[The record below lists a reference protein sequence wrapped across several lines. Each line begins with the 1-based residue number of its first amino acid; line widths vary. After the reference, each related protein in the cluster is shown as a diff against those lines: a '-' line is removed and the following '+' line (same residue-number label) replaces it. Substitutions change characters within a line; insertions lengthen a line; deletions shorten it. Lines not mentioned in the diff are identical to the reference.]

1 MEWFLHHGRASFFKL
16 RDLRGIEESPGHKH
30 ESWHSPLGM
39 RAYTIEKLFSVQSRQ
54 IEITKN
60 EFVLMSSEVGKRF
73 FGAGG
78 SFHNHSTGSQAFLHD
93 LANAL
98 FVVHNKD
105 GVAAQFGRAGGRGN
119 EAASA

>member
-1 MEWFLHHGRASFFKL
+1 MEWFLHHGCPSFFKF

-30 ESWHSPLGM
+30 ESWRCPLGV
-39 RAYTIEKLFSVQSRQ
+39 RAYAIEKLLSVQSRQ

-60 EFVLMSSEVGKRF
+60 EFVLMSGEVRKRF
-73 FGAGG
+73 FGTGG
-78 SFHNHSTGSQAFLHD
+78 SFYNHSTGCQAFLHD

-105 GVAAQFGRAGGRGN
+105 GVAAQF
-119 EAASA
+119 S